1 MARLGHWGAESGHE
15 HAEGLTLG
23 GGGGNTYDTG
33 TKRTGTRSFKIT
45 TSAAGSFWQF
55 AFTGATAQ
63 GYYACGYFQFP
74 AASGLPGANCNI
86 LQIRTGAGSAL
97 YGARLTT
104 AGKLQLTWAGTTQVG
119 SDSSAT
125 VVADTWYRVEIFAQ
139 IGGAGSD
146 DSAELRLDGV
156 TVASETNQTR
166 STTAPGQLLWGF
178 GTDDPGTSEVIFWDD
193 LALNDSQGSV
203 NNTWVGDHAVA
214 CLLSTADSADGNWT
228 DGAGG
233 TASIF
238 EAVNNVP
245 PTGVSTAT
253 SGATNQA
260 ENASSSVP
268 SSLDVTMQSYTAAG
282 IGASDTINALY
293 TVIEA
298 GSSSTTGSD
307 TMTHELVS
315 NPAVAANGTNSVD
328 IVAGTYPTNWNRG
341 QGTITEQPSV
351 TKGTA
356 PVMRVTKTGA
366 VTRVHTVCFMGI
378 MVSYSPTPAATGRRY
393 FSPIMI
399 G

>member
-1 MARLGHWGAESGHE
+1 
-15 HAEGLTLG
+15 
-23 GGGGNTYDTG
+23 
-33 TKRTGTRSFKIT
+33 
-45 TSAAGSFWQF
+45 
-55 AFTGATAQ
+55 
-63 GYYACGYFQFP
+63 
-74 AASGLPGANCNI
+74 
-86 LQIRTGAGSAL
+86 
-97 YGARLTT
+97 
-104 AGKLQLTWAGTTQVG
+104 
-119 SDSSAT
+119 
-125 VVADTWYRVEIFAQ
+125 
-139 IGGAGSD
+139 
-146 DSAELRLDGV
+146 
-156 TVASETNQTR
+156 
-166 STTAPGQLLWGF
+166 
-178 GTDDPGTSEVIFWDD
+178 
-193 LALNDSQGSV
+193 V